1 MIILKIINEW
11 TITRSEDPYFLK
23 CFLILLDFL
32 RYSYI
37 NEKVIFDHL
46 LSSFLSLIRSLSHLS
61 QTTDEWQMQFL
72 GMVLISKKKYK
83 STILFLSSKL
93 YFQLLYLSNQLKYPD
108 ESKTSISIIPSI
120 SRMDSNDTYISH
132 TKIIDTLH
140 LF

>member
-1 MIILKIINEW
+1 
-11 TITRSEDPYFLK
+11 
-23 CFLILLDFL
+23 
-32 RYSYI
+32 
-37 NEKVIFDHL
+37 
-46 LSSFLSLIRSLSHLS
+46 
-61 QTTDEWQMQFL
+61 MQFL

-108 ESKTSISIIPSI
+108 ESKTSINIIPSI